1 MKTEEDV
8 ALVRTQRMVE
18 LLKARKDLAD
28 NRISPEEIDTCL
40 PMPKQVYSQTTRC
53 CLNQTF

>member
-1 MKTEEDV
+1 MSMKTEEDV

-28 NRISPEEIDTCL
+28 NGISSEEIDACL
-40 PMPKQVYSQTTRC
+40 PMPK
-53 CLNQTF
+53 